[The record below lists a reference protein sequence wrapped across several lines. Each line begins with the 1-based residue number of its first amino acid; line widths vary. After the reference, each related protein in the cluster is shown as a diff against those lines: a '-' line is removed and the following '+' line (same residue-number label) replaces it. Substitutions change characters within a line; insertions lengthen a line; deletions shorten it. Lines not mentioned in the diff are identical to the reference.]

1 LRRSS
6 RNLKKFSRGKRP
18 CGLPRQRILLRD
30 SRYEMIYHLLWYLR
44 DWLTHSMG
52 FYAYGDVMLRSVA
65 AVLTSFLIALLLGPR
80 IIRWLMRKKIG
91 DRPEFNHTAL
101 NELTK
106 TKANTPTMGGL
117 IMLLAILTATLL
129 WAKLT
134 NPFVQKAIVVVIWFG
149 ALGGV
154 DDWLKLTADARRRSR
169 DGLKAWEKLI
179 FQIGGA
185 VLIASFLYND
195 FANITD
201 GKLFWVPFYKHGL
214 PLANWMF
221 ILIAIFYLTATSNA
235 VNLTDGMDGLAAGC
249 VAIASATLALLCY
262 VASETM
268 TRTSQVTWSS
278 YLLLP
283 AIPQAGEL
291 SIFYSAILGSVLG
304 FLWYNCHPAQTFM
317 GDVGSLPLGA
327 AMGYGALVTRNEILL
342 LVIGGVF
349 MLELTSVVL
358 QVGYFKYTGGKRIFR
373 CAPIHHHFHLA
384 GWSEPQVV
392 VRFWLLAAAFAALA
406 LATLKI
412 R

>member
-1 LRRSS
+1 
-6 RNLKKFSRGKRP
+6 
-18 CGLPRQRILLRD
+18 
-30 SRYEMIYHLLWYLR
+30 MIYHLLRHLH
-44 DWLTHSMG
+44 DPVTHRPLFG
-52 FYAYGDVMLRSVA
+52 FYAYENVLFRSVA
-65 AVLTSFLIALLLGPR
+65 ATLTSLLIALLIGPK

-91 DRPEFNHTAL
+91 DRPEFHHATL

-106 TKANTPTMGGL
+106 EKANTPTMGGL
-117 IMLLAILTATLL
+117 IIILSAVSTTLL
-129 WAKLT
+129 WARLN
-134 NPFVQKAIVVVIWFG
+134 NPFVQKAIILVIWFG

-154 DDWLKLTADARRRSR
+154 DDWLKLTSGIRHRSR
-169 DGLKAWEKLI
+169 EGLRVWEKLI

-185 VLIASFLYND
+185 VLIASFLYAD
-195 FANITD
+195 FIYIPD
-201 GKLFWVPFYKHGL
+201 GIRFWLPFYKQGL

-221 ILIAIFYLTATSNA
+221 ILIAIFYISATSNA
-235 VNLTDGMDGLAAGC
+235 VNLADGMDGLAAGC
-249 VAIASATLALLCY
+249 VGMVALVLALLCY

-268 TRTSQVTWSS
+268 ARTTPVTWAS

-291 SIFYSAILGSVLG
+291 SIFYSAILGAVLG
-304 FLWYNCHPAQTFM
+304 FLWFNCHPAQVFM

-342 LVIGGVF
+342 LIIGGVF
-349 MLELTSVVL
+349 VLELLSVVL
-358 QVGYFKYTGGKRIFR
+358 QVSYFKYTGGKRFFR
-373 CAPIHHHFHLA
+373 CAPIHHHFHLI

>member
-1 LRRSS
+1 
-6 RNLKKFSRGKRP
+6 
-18 CGLPRQRILLRD
+18 
-30 SRYEMIYHLLWYLR
+30 MIYHLLWHFR
-44 DWLTHSMG
+44 EVFTHRLG
-52 FYAYGDVMLRSVA
+52 FYAYQNVMFRSVA
-65 AVLTSFLIALLLGPR
+65 AVLTSFFVAILLGPT

-91 DRPEFNHTAL
+91 DRPEFLHTAL

-106 TKANTPTMGGL
+106 EKANTPTMGGL
-117 IMLLAILTATLL
+117 IIILSVLLTTLL
-129 WAKLT
+129 WVKLN
-134 NPFVQKAIVVVIWFG
+134 NPFVQKAIILVIWFG

-154 DDWLKLTADARRRSR
+154 DDWLKLTSYIRHRSR
-169 DGLKAWEKLI
+169 NGLRPWEKLL

-185 VLIASFLYND
+185 VLIASFLYID
-195 FANITD
+195 FTHISD
-201 GKLFWVPFYKHGL
+201 GKLFWLPFYKYGL
-214 PLANWMF
+214 PLANWTF
-221 ILIAIFYLTATSNA
+221 VLIAIFYISATSNA

-249 VAIASATLALLCY
+249 VGMVGFVLALLCY

-268 TRTSQVTWSS
+268 GRTTPVTWSS

-283 AIPQAGEL
+283 HIPQAGEL
-291 SIFYSAILGSVLG
+291 SIFYSGIVGAVLG

-349 MLELTSVVL
+349 ILELASVVL
-358 QVGYFKYTGGKRIFR
+358 QVCYFKYTGGKRLFR
-373 CAPIHHHFHLA
+373 CAPIHHHFHLI

-392 VRFWLLAAAFAALA
+392 VRFWLLAAAFAAIA